1 MGSIATPGY
10 VGYAVLTIIL
20 SINRFIQVAFPR
32 YDPVLFSPKTVYVSF
47 KFFNKVFSFNLMSR
61 FQVWLSISIFISAC
75 FSIALASPY
84 ATIIYFPD
92 W

>member
-32 YDPVLFSPKTVYVSF
+32 YDPVLFSTKTVYVSF
-47 KFFNKVFSFNLMSR
+47 GFLDKKYF
-61 FQVWLSISIFISAC
+61 LSI
-75 FSIALASPY
+75 
-84 ATIIYFPD
+84 
-92 W
+92 